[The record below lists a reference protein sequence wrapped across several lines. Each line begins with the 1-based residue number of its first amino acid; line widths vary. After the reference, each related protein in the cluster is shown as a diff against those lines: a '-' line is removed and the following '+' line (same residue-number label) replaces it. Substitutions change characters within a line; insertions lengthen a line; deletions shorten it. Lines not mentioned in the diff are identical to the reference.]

1 MTVNVSLLK
10 ALVWYFVLHF
20 GVVNQIVTEPTNK
33 WWLIE
38 IAVIIV
44 SLYMSSSRGEEK

>member
-1 MTVNVSLLK
+1 MKVNVILLK

-20 GVVNQIVTEPTNK
+20 GVVNQIITEPTNK

-38 IAVIIV
+38 IAVVIV
-44 SLYMSSSRGEEK
+44 SLYMSSSKGEE

>member
-1 MTVNVSLLK
+1 MTINICILK

-38 IAVIIV
+38 IAVVVI
-44 SLYMSSSRGEEK
+44 SLYMSSERRED

>member
-1 MTVNVSLLK
+1 MTFNISLLK
-10 ALVWYFVLHF
+10 TLVWFVVLHF

-38 IAVIIV
+38 IAVVIV
-44 SLYMSSSRGEEK
+44 SLYMSSSRAEED

>member
-1 MTVNVSLLK
+1 MTIKLCPLK
-10 ALVWYFVLHF
+10 ALVWFFVLHF

-38 IAVIIV
+38 IVVVIV
-44 SLYMSSSRGEEK
+44 SLYMGSRAEEE

>member
-1 MTVNVSLLK
+1 MKSKITMAK
-10 ALVWYFVLHF
+10 AVVWFFVLNF

-38 IAVIIV
+38 IAVVII
-44 SLYMSSSRGEEK
+44 SLYMSSERGEE

>member
-10 ALVWYFVLHF
+10 TLVWYFVLHF

-38 IAVIIV
+38 IAVAIV
-44 SLYMSSSRGEEK
+44 SMYMSSSRVEED